1 MWDIHMFQESDDNL
15 NQNYDQYQNN
25 YANNEYESEINEL
38 CSSLY
43 QSSAR
48 CDKNFN
54 SYKYKQE
61 IDQGEYGEYFASED
75 LVCEFIDS
83 VAQRNY
89 GEDGFVDVDEKDYV
103 PNTQKWG
110 TNMRA
115 QQYGQAVEKVA
126 GMQVFGLV
134 MSLALLAGLAMWAGS
149 LHKSLSK
156 SNLAWRPKQ
165 GMASTETDTGVED
178 LRRENSGVVM
188 GRSATNTSYYMS

>member
-1 MWDIHMFQESDDNL
+1 MWDVQMFHESDDQYDYNA
-15 NQNYDQYQNN
+15 NQ
-25 YANNEYESEINEL
+25 EYESEINEL
-38 CSSLY
+38 CSNLY

-89 GEDGFVDVDEKDYV
+89 GEDGFVDVDEEDYI

-115 QQYGQAVEKVA
+115 QQYGQAVQKVT

-156 SNLAWRPKQ
+156 SNAAWRPKK